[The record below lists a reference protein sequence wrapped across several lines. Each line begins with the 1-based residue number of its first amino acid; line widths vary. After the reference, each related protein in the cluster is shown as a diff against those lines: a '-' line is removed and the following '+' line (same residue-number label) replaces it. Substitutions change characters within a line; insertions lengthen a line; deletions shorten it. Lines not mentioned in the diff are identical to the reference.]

1 MGKFDESMGRMF
13 GRVFVC
19 RNCKTKIKTDKIRI
33 MKGEI
38 RCKKCGSDQFS
49 TIKKSK

>member
-38 RCKKCGSDQFS
+38 RCKKCGSDQFIP
-49 TIKKSK
+49 IKKSK